1 MGLSSSRV
9 FSLMKSEL
17 TISALAKKVA
27 IPSSTIRYYERVG
40 LLRPQGRT
48 SGNYRFYGEDSIERL
63 RFIRAAQA
71 TGFTI
76 ANITTL
82 LEFRDGVASPCEE
95 VRPII
100 ESRLA
105 DVDNRLSEFRH
116 FQQVLK
122 SFLEACRRTDH
133 DDCCPVIEELSL
145 TARSDQSEE

>member
-1 MGLSSSRV
+1 MNSQ
-9 FSLMKSEL
+9 L
-17 TISALAKKVA
+17 TISALARSVG

-40 LLRPQGRT
+40 LLSPRGRT
-48 SGNYRFYGEDSIERL
+48 SGNYRFYGEESIERL

-76 ANITTL
+76 ADITTL
-82 LEFRDGVASPCEE
+82 LEFRDGVATPCEE

-105 DVDNRLSEFRH
+105 DVDNRLNEFRR
-116 FQQVLK
+116 FQRVLK
-122 SFLEACRRTDH
+122 SFLEACRNTRH

-145 TARSDQSEE
+145 TSRSDQSQE